1 MFHIKNLFLVYLI
14 VPFISSCILSLF
26 QEGNILSYF
35 YGYLYFFINKIFSVA
50 FKFLFLDVSLS
61 LSLLTF
67 CLFILFLTHY

>member
-26 QEGNILSYF
+26 QEGNILSHF
-35 YGYLYFFINKIFSVA
+35 YGYLYFFVNKIFSVS

-61 LSLLTF
+61 LSLFFNSLLIYS
-67 CLFILFLTHY
+67 LF